1 MSVRLCWQYYN
12 FTHFTMMLNECR
24 DDVKA
29 KLAPTDS
36 RLRPDMRHLEQGNL
50 GASTYNGVVI

>member
-1 MSVRLCWQYYN
+1 
-12 FTHFTMMLNECR
+12 MMLNECR